1 MKLRVWK
8 RKLMF
13 ANHLK
18 SLNEEDLAAKIWKEQ
33 LTSDWPG
40 LAKEV
45 KKICEDLAIDDV
57 TSRNYSKIELR
68 RIINKAC
75 KDRDIKDIREGM
87 ERMSKLEVLK
97 LGDYEAKPYLKMK
110 SLGQVR

>member
-8 RKLMF
+8 RKLII

-18 SLNEEDLAAKIWKEQ
+18 PLNEEDIAAKVWKEQ
-33 LTSDWPG
+33 QTSDWPG
-40 LAKEV
+40 LAKEM

-57 TSRNYSKIELR
+57 TSSNYSKMELR

-75 KDRDIKDIREGM
+75 KYRDIKDIREGM
-87 ERMSKLEVLK
+87 ERMMKLEELK